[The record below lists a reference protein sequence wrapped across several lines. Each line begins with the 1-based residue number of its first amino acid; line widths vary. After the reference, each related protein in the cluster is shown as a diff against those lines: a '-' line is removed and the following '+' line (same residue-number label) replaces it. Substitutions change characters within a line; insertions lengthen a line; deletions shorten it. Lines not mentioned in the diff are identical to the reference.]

1 MYKQL
6 RIKRWT
12 GTFLIPFL
20 LVFVVLGM
28 TKLVS
33 ASDLCGH
40 SIEQTW
46 TQFDVNVIETSCSL
60 IDLKGTIGID
70 AILKG
75 ELEVEA
81 EVGGNIKITWYSY
94 QWEDTGGLGKTLHNS
109 GKWEAWSNKEFILAK
124 ISGAI
129 TSTLPCKISAEVPY
143 SHKEKHDFK
152 QNWEPDP
159 FPFPKCCQN
168 SDCDAY
174 DGYSCVPD
182 QILEE
187 REYNNCVSEECEY
200 TVVSS
205 FDCNSQDGFSCD
217 GNILKEMDWSC
228 ALLGG
233 CVGATLSSTNCDS
246 LDVAATCDSP
256 GKDYSCSGDSCQFTE
271 IPKLTGNQDC
281 PECTTPSDCGTDTA
295 ATCSS
300 SGTSYSCSS
309 GSCGS
314 TSIPQLTGDTCDPT
328 VVTLIS
334 FTITVSDGN
343 VILEWETASEIDNA
357 GFYIKRSEEKDG
369 EYIRITDLIP
379 AEGGERDGATYTFT
393 DKNVEDGVTYYYK
406 LEDIDFSGV
415 SIFRGPISNS
425 PDPDK
430 VLIIGPV
437 VQNAVFTPDTPP
449 IFEWAEGRYSEFK
462 FQFSDDNGQTF
473 YEIPADNQ
481 WMKETSIMP
490 QAAAW
495 EEYAKMKKGQII
507 FWRVVGQNEQGKA
520 FSEVGS
526 LTIE

>member
-12 GTFLIPFL
+12 GTFLIPFIL
-20 LVFVVLGM
+20 IFSVLDITNAAAGI
-28 TKLVS
+28 
-33 ASDLCGH
+33 CGH
-40 SIEQTW
+40 NTKNTW
-46 TQFDVNVIETSCSL
+46 TVKGPPTAKCLGCTLPKLLDFTYK
-60 IDLKGTIGID
+60 LKKY
-70 AILKG
+70 A
-75 ELEVEA
+75 
-81 EVGGNIKITWYSY
+81 Y
-94 QWEDTGGLGKTLHNS
+94 QWVDSDWKADIHNLGTWKTTTTQDFLIKEIGGCYDICGVFEEGGMKPVY
-109 GKWEAWSNKEFILAK
+109 E
-124 ISGAI
+124 
-129 TSTLPCKISAEVPY
+129 
-143 SHKEKHDFK
+143 SHAAV
-152 QNWEPDP
+152 QIWVSDP
-159 FPFPKCCQN
+159 FSFPKCCQN

-174 DGYSCVPD
+174 DGFSCVPD

-187 REYNNCVSEECEY
+187 REYNNCVNEECKY

-205 FDCNSQDGFSCD
+205 FDCNSYDGFSCD
-217 GNILKEMDWSC
+217 GNTLKEMDWSC
-228 ALLGG
+228 VVEGG

-256 GKDYSCSGDSCQFTE
+256 GKDYSCQGGSCQETE
-271 IPKLTGNQDC
+271 IPQLTGNQDC
-281 PECTTPSDCGTDTA
+281 PECTTPSDCGADTA

-300 SGTSYSCSS
+300 SGTSYSCSND
-309 GSCGS
+309 SCGS
-314 TSIPQLTGDTCDPT
+314 TPIPQLTGEVCDPT

-379 AEGGERDGATYTFT
+379 AEGGERDGSTYTFT
-393 DKNVEDGVTYYYK
+393 DENVEDGVTYYYK

-415 SIFRGPISNS
+415 SIFRGPVSNS
-425 PDPDK
+425 PDK

-449 IFEWAEGRYSEFK
+449 IFEWAEDRYSEFK

-481 WMKETSIMP
+481 WMKETSITP

-507 FWRVVGQNEQGKA
+507 FWRVVGKNEQGKA